1 MRAGGRRP
9 SPQPSPAKSGR
20 GGSCVIGLDIG
31 TTSTLG
37 ALISPPG
44 EIIAVAARSTT
55 LSSPHPGWAEEDPEQ
70 WQRNACEILH
80 ELSVAAAQR
89 SAALRGICVTGMVPA
104 LVLLDENGG
113 VLRPSIQQSDGRA
126 AAEVAELAAEL
137 DEAKFLRRTGNGVNQ
152 QLIATKLRWLERHEP
167 QVFARI
173 RTVFGSYD
181 YINWR
186 LTGRRGVERNW
197 ALEAGLVDLADHTIH
212 DDLVALTHVA
222 RAAFPPLHDSHGV
235 FGVVTAEA
243 AADTGLPI
251 GLPVFGGAADHIA
264 SALAAGLV
272 DPGDVLLKFGGAGD
286 IVVASD
292 VARPDWRLFLDYHLV
307 PGLYA
312 PNGCMAASGS
322 ALNWLAGALRSET
335 SDESPHAAFD
345 RLAAEVPAGSDGVL
359 CLPYFLGEKTPVQDP
374 LARGAFV
381 GLSLSHR
388 PAHLWRALL
397 EAVAFGFRHHV
408 EVLEEIG
415 YAPRRFLASDGGS
428 RSLVWMQIVADVLQS
443 PVTLIENAHGSAIG
457 AAFVAMVAA
466 DLGVDWAEASRL
478 ARLGAT
484 IEPDP
489 ANASAY
495 DRAYR
500 EYRELYRALRPLFQ
514 SRAGAA
520 ES

>member
-1 MRAGGRRP
+1 MRGEA
-9 SPQPSPAKSGR
+9 
-20 GGSCVIGLDIG
+20 VIGLDIG

-37 ALISPPG
+37 VVIAPPG
-44 EIIAVAARSTT
+44 DIIAVAARSTT

-70 WQRNACEILH
+70 WRRNAWEILR
-80 ELSVAAAQR
+80 ELSAAA
-89 SAALRGICVTGMVPA
+89 SAQSRTLRGICVTGMVPA
-104 LVLLDENGG
+104 LVLLDEDGA
-113 VLRPSIQQSDGRA
+113 VIRPSIQQSDGRA
-126 AAEVAELAAEL
+126 AAEVGELRAEI

-167 QVFARI
+167 GAFGRI

-186 LTGRRGVERNW
+186 LTGRRGVERNS
-197 ALEAGLVDLADHTIH
+197 
-212 DDLVALTHVA
+212 
-222 RAAFPPLHDSHGV
+222 AFGA
-235 FGVVTAEA
+235 VTAEA
-243 AADTGLPI
+243 AAQTGLPE
-251 GLPVFGGAADHIA
+251 GLAVFGGAADHIA

-322 ALNWLAGALRSET
+322 ALNWLAGALLLEGT
-335 SDESPHAAFD
+335 DESRHAAFD
-345 RLAAEVPAGSDGVL
+345 RLAAKIPPGSDGVL

-381 GLSLSHR
+381 GLSLSHGS
-388 PAHLWRALL
+388 AHLWRALL

-408 EVLEEIG
+408 EVLDEIG

-428 RSLVWMQIVADVLQS
+428 RSRVWMQIVADVLQA

-457 AAFVAMVAA
+457 AAFVAMAA
-466 DLGVDWAEASRL
+466 SSLVSWGDAGRL

-484 IEPDP
+484 IVPDL
-489 ANASAY
+489 ANAAAY

-500 EYRELYRALRPLFQ
+500 EYRELYRALRPLFR
-514 SRAGAA
+514 SRPARRN
-520 ES
+520 